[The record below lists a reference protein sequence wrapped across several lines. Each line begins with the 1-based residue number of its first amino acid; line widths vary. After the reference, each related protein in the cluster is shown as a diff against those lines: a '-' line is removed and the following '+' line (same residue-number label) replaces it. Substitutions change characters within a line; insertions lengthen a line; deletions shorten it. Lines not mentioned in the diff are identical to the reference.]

1 MRKLVAGIVAVLA
14 VAFAGLYILWT
25 FPGPGSLTGTTWQWT
40 EFTTKDQSNHVTS
53 AGVIPDPEH
62 YTMVFNADGTI
73 VLTAD
78 CNQAPWSYTTS
89 GRSMDLRSHAK
100 VWSRCG
106 ADSRAQEMVDSLAG
120 STTTYSVWFGQLVLD
135 STSRGPNCL
144 LYPCKRSVLTF
155 RAQ

>member
-1 MRKLVAGIVAVLA
+1 MRKLIAAIIVALP
-14 VAFAGLYILWT
+14 VAFAVLYVLGQ
-25 FPGPGSLTGTTWQWT
+25 FPGPGRLTGTTWQWT
-40 EFTTKDQSNHVTS
+40 EFTTKDQSGHVKS

-78 CNQAPWSYTTS
+78 CNQVPWSYTTS
-89 GRSMDLRSHAK
+89 GRSIELRSHAK

-106 ADSRAQEMVDSLAG
+106 AGSRAQEMVDSLAFNT
-120 STTTYSVWFGQLVLD
+120 SYSVSSDQLVLA
-135 STSRGPNCL
+135 SSRGMCD
-144 LYPCKRSVLTF
+144 YSCEHYVLTF

>member
-1 MRKLVAGIVAVLA
+1 MRKLIAAIIAALA
-14 VAFAGLYILWT
+14 VAFAGLYMISA

-40 EFTTKDQSNHVTS
+40 EFTNKDQSNHVNS

-62 YTMVFNADGTI
+62 YTIVFNADGTA

-100 VWSRCG
+100 VWADCG
-106 ADSRAQEMVDSLAG
+106 AGSRAQAMVDALAYN
-120 STTTYSVWFGQLVLD
+120 TRYSVWFGQLVLE
-135 STSRGPNCL
+135 SSRGMCD
-144 LYPCKRSVLTF
+144 YSCERYVLTF
-155 RAQ
+155 RAR